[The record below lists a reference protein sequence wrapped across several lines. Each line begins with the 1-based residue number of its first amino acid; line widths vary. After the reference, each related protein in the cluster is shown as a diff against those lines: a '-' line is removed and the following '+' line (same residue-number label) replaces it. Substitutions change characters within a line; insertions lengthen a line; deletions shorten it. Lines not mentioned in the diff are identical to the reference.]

1 MGKKWMRFLTY
12 CLTALAASAITLTLV
27 NHFPSYRTGG
37 GTKLDR
43 LEKVIQTYFI
53 GEADLTAAEDAAA
66 SSMVDALGDRWSHYI
81 SADEYESYQNQM
93 NNAYVGVGITVA
105 LRDDGQGIAI
115 RQVTKGGPAEEA
127 GIQAGDILTAVNGES
142 VRQADLRAVRKL
154 VVGEENTQVELTVDR
169 DGTEKVF
176 QVTRRSF
183 ETRVAEGKMLSNQ
196 IGYVVISN
204 FNSRCA
210 EESIAAIEELRS
222 QGAVSFIF
230 DVRNNPGGYKDEL
243 VKLLDY
249 LLPEGLLFRSEDYT
263 GKIQEDFSDAACL
276 DMPMVVLVN
285 GESYSAAEF
294 FAAALRE
301 YEAAQ
306 VVGQQTCGKGYYQIT
321 LPLGDGSAVALSV
334 GKYYTP
340 KCVSLANVGITPDQ
354 VVEVDEDT
362 FQAIYTGA
370 LPVEEDPQIRA
381 AVALLGQSRPA

>member
-1 MGKKWMRFLTY
+1 M
-12 CLTALAASAITLTLV
+12 
-27 NHFPSYRTGG
+27 
-37 GTKLDR
+37 
-43 LEKVIQTYFI
+43 
-53 GEADLTAAEDAAA
+53 
-66 SSMVDALGDRWSHYI
+66 
-81 SADEYESYQNQM
+81 
-93 NNAYVGVGITVA
+93 
-105 LRDDGQGIAI
+105 
-115 RQVTKGGPAEEA
+115 
-127 GIQAGDILTAVNGES
+127 TAVNGES

-370 LPVEEDPQIRA
+370 LPVEEDPQIQA